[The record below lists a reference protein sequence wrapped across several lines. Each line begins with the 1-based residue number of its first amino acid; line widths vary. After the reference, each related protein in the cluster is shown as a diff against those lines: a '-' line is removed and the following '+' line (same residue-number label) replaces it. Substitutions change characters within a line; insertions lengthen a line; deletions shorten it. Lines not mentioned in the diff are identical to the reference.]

1 MDSPVPVLTVVGL
14 VVAAV
19 ATVAIGVY
27 GVRMARTT
35 SDFLVASRSVG
46 PRWNA
51 AAISGE
57 YLSAASFLGVAG
69 LVAKYGA
76 DALWYPVGFTAGYL
90 GLLLFVAAPLRRSG
104 AYTVPDFAEYRLG
117 QPWLRTLA
125 MLVVAVI
132 CVLYLVP
139 QFQGA
144 GLTLNILLGLPG
156 WVGVAVVGVIV
167 IANVV
172 GGGMRSITF
181 VQAFQYWLKL
191 TAVALPALVLAVHFA
206 GDDRAVDE
214 PLPPTVVDATTVD
227 ITVDVVV
234 QVAEPLTVTVR
245 GEVDARPVDG
255 RITLAPGEHELAAG
269 TELALDAGSSV
280 PVVAGAPSDGA
291 AWSSPGAGIGEG
303 PQHHL
308 FQVYSLMIATFL
320 GTMGLPHVLVRFY
333 TNPDGRAARITS
345 LAVIALL
352 GVFYLFPTLLGVF
365 ARLYVPQLLIT
376 GRSDA
381 AVLLLPGSVL
391 SGWGGQLLAALVASG
406 AIAAFLSTSSGL
418 LVSVAGVLSTDVLRG
433 RVRDFRIAAVLAGV
447 VPLLLALSVTSLD
460 LSRWVGQVFGIAAS
474 TLCPLLILGIWW
486 RGLTAVGAAAG
497 MIVGGAV
504 AGGAALLAV
513 VAPFDPATAG
523 GWPSVLSAY
532 PAAISVPLAFS
543 TMVLVSLATRSRIP
557 VDVGRVFS
565 QMHVPE
571 RLGLGRD
578 RELGAFDDR
587 HSATAVP
594 EPQPVPDE
602 HDRPGGTNG

>member
-1 MDSPVPVLTVVGL
+1 MSGSIPVATVVGL
-14 VVAAV
+14 VAAAL

-69 LVAKYGA
+69 LVAKFGA

-104 AYTVPDFAEYRLG
+104 AYTVPDFAEFRLG
-117 QPWLRTLA
+117 EKWLRTLS
-125 MLVVAVI
+125 MMVVAII
-132 CVLYLVP
+132 CILYLVP

-144 GLTLNILLGLPG
+144 GLTLNILLGVPD
-156 WVGVAVVGVIV
+156 WVGVAVVGAIV
-167 IANVV
+167 VANVV

-191 TAVALPALVLAVHFA
+191 TAVALPALVLTLHFV
-206 GDDRAVDE
+206 GDHRAVDE
-214 PLPPTVVDATTVD
+214 PVPPTVAETTTVD
-227 ITVDVVV
+227 VTIDVVV
-234 QVAEPLTVTVR
+234 QVAEPLPVVVT
-245 GEVDARPVDG
+245 GEIDG
-255 RITLAPGEHELAAG
+255 RSVAGDFELEPGEHVLGAG
-269 TELALDAGSSV
+269 TELVLDAGSPV
-280 PVVAGAPSDGA
+280 PVVAGAPTDNDSWA
-291 AWSSPGAGIGEG
+291 SPGAGLGASSEH
-303 PQHHL
+303 PL
-308 FQVYSLMIATFL
+308 FQVYSLMLATFL

-333 TNPDGRAARITS
+333 TNPDGRAARMTS
-345 LAVIALL
+345 FAVIGLL
-352 GVFYLFPTLLGVF
+352 GLFYLFPTLLGVF

-447 VPLLLALSVTSLD
+447 VPLVLALSVTSLD
-460 LSRWVGQVFGIAAS
+460 LSRSVGQVFAIAAS
-474 TLCPLLILGIWW
+474 TLCPLLVLGIWW
-486 RGLTAVGAAAG
+486 RGLTAIGAAAG
-497 MIVGGAV
+497 MVVGGLV
-504 AGGAALLAV
+504 AGGAALATVLLPIDPS
-513 VAPFDPATAG
+513 VAA
-523 GWPSVLSAY
+523 GWPTVLSAY
-532 PAAISVPLAFS
+532 PAALSVPLAFV
-543 TMVLVSLATRSRIP
+543 TMIAVSVLTRRRIP
-557 VDVGRVFS
+557 RDVGRTFS
-565 QMHVPE
+565 RMHVPE
-571 RLGLGRD
+571 RLGMGRD
-578 RELGAFDDR
+578 RELGAFGDR
-587 HSATAVP
+587 G
-594 EPQPVPDE
+594 
-602 HDRPGGTNG
+602 RGPGERHRSSR

>member
-1 MDSPVPVLTVVGL
+1 MSGSIPVATVVGL
-14 VVAAV
+14 VAAAI

-69 LVAKYGA
+69 LVAKFGA

-104 AYTVPDFAEYRLG
+104 AYTVPDFAEFRLG
-117 QPWLRTLA
+117 EKWLRTLS
-125 MLVVAVI
+125 MMVVAII
-132 CVLYLVP
+132 CILYLVP

-144 GLTLNILLGLPG
+144 GLTLNILLGVPD
-156 WVGVAVVGVIV
+156 WVGVAVVGAIV
-167 IANVV
+167 VANVV

-191 TAVALPALVLAVHFA
+191 TAVALPALVLTLHFV
-206 GDDRAVDE
+206 GDHRAVDE
-214 PLPPTVVDATTVD
+214 PVPPTVTETTTVD
-227 ITVDVVV
+227 VTIDVVV
-234 QVAEPLTVTVR
+234 QVAEPLPVVVT
-245 GEVDARPVDG
+245 GEIDG
-255 RITLAPGEHELAAG
+255 RSVAGDFELEPGEHVLGAG
-269 TELALDAGSSV
+269 TELVLDAGSPV
-280 PVVAGAPSDGA
+280 PVVAGAPTDNDSWA
-291 AWSSPGAGIGEG
+291 SPGAGLGASSEH
-303 PQHHL
+303 PL
-308 FQVYSLMIATFL
+308 FQVYSLMLATFL

-333 TNPDGRAARITS
+333 TNPDGRAARVTS
-345 LAVIALL
+345 FAVIGLL
-352 GVFYLFPTLLGVF
+352 GLFYLFPTLLGVF

-447 VPLLLALSVTSLD
+447 VPLVLALSVTSLD
-460 LSRWVGQVFGIAAS
+460 LSRSVGQVFAIAAS
-474 TLCPLLILGIWW
+474 TLCPLLVLGIWW
-486 RGLTAVGAAAG
+486 RGLTAIGAAAG
-497 MIVGGAV
+497 MVVGGLV
-504 AGGAALLAV
+504 AGGAALATVLLPIDPS
-513 VAPFDPATAG
+513 VAA
-523 GWPSVLSAY
+523 GWPTVLSAY
-532 PAAISVPLAFS
+532 PAALSVPLAFV
-543 TMVLVSLATRSRIP
+543 TMIAVSVLTRRRIP
-557 VDVGRVFS
+557 RDVGRTFS
-565 QMHVPE
+565 RMHVPE
-571 RLGLGRD
+571 RLGMGRD
-578 RELGAFDDR
+578 RELGAFGDR
-587 HSATAVP
+587 G
-594 EPQPVPDE
+594 
-602 HDRPGGTNG
+602 RGPGERRRSSR